1 MVNSKLETKKY
12 FLPVYLTWAIV
23 TPTIV
28 TFMTSYLN
36 TPEGASI
43 VDFIPWTRV
52 LSFYTL
58 FGLVW
63 PLTIVI
69 SPAFFVSIKEITSYS
84 FFEALTVGFSS
95 KALLSYIL
103 ISIAWIGPLISLISV
118 FYLHKKLISLQSE
131 EPEKFG
137 WIDYLA
143 GFI

>member
-84 FFEALTVGFSS
+84 FF
-95 KALLSYIL
+95 I
-103 ISIAWIGPLISLISV
+103 
-118 FYLHKKLISLQSE
+118 
-131 EPEKFG
+131 
-137 WIDYLA
+137 
-143 GFI
+143 